1 VSARRPTARRRLV
14 ALAAMLVVSPLVAC
28 DRAGDRPGPE
38 LLPEMAR
45 SVPYDSFAPCPVT
58 GDGKTLLAPAPG
70 SVPRGWVLF
79 AYGPG
84 PAEAARAGR
93 ELANALPDGPEAQAR
108 GQKLWSNFCFPC
120 HGPSGQ
126 GDGPVIP
133 LFPTPP
139 PLAAEHA
146 RRMPDG
152 QLFHVISRGQGVM
165 PPHATQIEPRDR
177 WALVRYVR
185 TLQGP
190 APAVPSVAP
199 KADSP
204 EEGRP

>member
-1 VSARRPTARRRLV
+1 VTARRPAARRLV
-14 ALAAMLVVSPLVAC
+14 ALATTLVVGPLVAC
-28 DRAGDRPGPE
+28 DQAGDRPGPE

-58 GDGKTLLAPAPG
+58 SDGKTLLAPAPG
-70 SVPRGWVLF
+70 SVPRGWVPL

-84 PAEAARAGR
+84 PDEAARAGR
-93 ELANALPDGPEAQAR
+93 ELTNPVPDGPEAQAR
-108 GQKLWSNFCFPC
+108 GDKLWGNFCLPC
-120 HGPSGQ
+120 HGPSGE

-139 PLAAEHA
+139 PLAAGHA

-177 WALVRYVR
+177 WALVRY
-185 TLQGP
+185 GP
-190 APAVPSVAP
+190 APGGTTAAP
-199 KADSP
+199 KPDSSA
-204 EEGRP
+204 EGRP